1 MVVIIKHIFRRV
13 ARRVSDNSLQIFG
26 EPRLLTNTF
35 QALLAP
41 ANSIS
46 LDIPSGPLPGTYWVL
61 EYIAAILCDPTA
73 AGVPD
78 NVLSGFCVVQASP
91 SAQAPVV
98 DPPNTGTANADIAD
112 RGIFLIPNLASE
124 QSAGTRT
131 YLAMSLVGLKIV
143 IPFGY
148 TIRAV
153 ATSTF
158 AAATPFGIGTFMN
171 MGALVRVIS
180 SCNPCPPAPQI
191 PL

>member
-1 MVVIIKHIFRRV
+1 VVVIIKHFFRRV
-13 ARRVSDNSLQIFG
+13 ARRVSDNSLMVLG
-26 EPRLLTNTF
+26 EPRLLTNNIS
-35 QALLAP
+35 AIAVA
-41 ANSIS
+41 ANSLS

-61 EYIAAILCDPTA
+61 EYVAAILADPTA

-78 NVLSGFCVVQASP
+78 SVLSGFCIVQAQP
-91 SAQAPVV
+91 AAQASVA
-98 DPPNTGTANADIAD
+98 DPPNTGTATADIND
-112 RGIFLIPNLASE
+112 RGIFLLPNFASE

-131 YLAMSLVGLKIV
+131 YMVMSLVGLKIV
-143 IPFGY
+143 IPYGY

-171 MGALVRVIS
+171 MGCLVRVIS
-180 SCNPCPPAPQI
+180 SCNPCPPVPQI